1 MKLFEMLRKKT
12 KEKVEKK
19 ETKERPGKMVRRKKE
34 APKTIKSKYAETY
47 KILDKPILSEK
58 ATDLERDF
66 NQFVF
71 KVWPRT
77 NKIEIK
83 KAIEAIYGVSPL
95 KINII
100 NVKGKQRKYD
110 RAKGKTS
117 TWKKAIVT
125 IKQGE
130 RIEISEKTQ

>member
-1 MKLFEMLRKKT
+1 MRLFEMLRKKT

-19 ETKERPGKMVRRKKE
+19 EIKERSGEMVRRKKE
-34 APKTIKSKYAETY
+34 APATIKSKYAEAY

-58 ATDLERDF
+58 ITDLESNF

-71 KVWPRT
+71 KVRPEA

-83 KAIEAIYGVSPL
+83 KAIEAIYGASPL

-100 NVKGKQRKYD
+100 NVKEKQRRYG
-110 RAKGKTS
+110 RVKGKTS

-130 RIEISEKTQ
+130 RIEISGKAQ